1 MTSLIRLFYDSR
13 YSHTEM
19 SNPDFGMLAKSMHV
33 HAICVE
39 NPTELPQKMKE
50 FLEYDNSKPM
60 LMDCTVKPNEHVF
73 PMVCGFSHP
82 AGRELTVSF
91 ILLGSCWKGTL
102 STDLASE
109 SQ

>member
-1 MTSLIRLFYDSR
+1 MTQHHNFAYPHYSDLFYNSQ
-13 YSHTEM
+13 YSHKEM
-19 SNPDFGMLAKSMHV
+19 SNPNFVMLAKSMHV

-39 NPTELPQKMKE
+39 NPAELPQKMKE

-60 LMDCTVKPNEHVF
+60 LMDYAVEPNEHVF

-91 ILLGSCWKGTL
+91 IPPGSHWKGT
-102 STDLASE
+102 
-109 SQ
+109 